1 MIARIKKGAYKS
13 IKAHNP
19 QKEKVI
25 KLPLCKLKILSL
37 FKLKYELFLL
47 NKQFPIRPMSKCLFE
62 TNLNSVYTLIF
73 NQKKKQF
80 DKRFQTTYANPKL
93 RKKNIFI

>member
-73 NQKKKQF
+73 NQKKNNSTNVFKQHT
-80 DKRFQTTYANPKL
+80 QILNL
-93 RKKNIFI
+93 EKKNIFI